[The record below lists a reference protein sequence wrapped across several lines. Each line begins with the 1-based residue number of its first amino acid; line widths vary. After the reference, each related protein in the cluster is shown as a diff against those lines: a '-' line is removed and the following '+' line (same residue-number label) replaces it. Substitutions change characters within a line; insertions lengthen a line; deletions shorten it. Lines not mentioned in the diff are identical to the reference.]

1 MNDGN
6 CREGQNKFC
15 SKFHVGEHFR
25 FLTVCLRAVCKSMLK
40 WMAKKTKD
48 LPQADDT
55 GERAFAADE
64 IF

>member
-1 MNDGN
+1 
-6 CREGQNKFC
+6 
-15 SKFHVGEHFR
+15 
-25 FLTVCLRAVCKSMLK
+25 MLK

-55 GERAFAADE
+55 GERAFASDE